1 MFSVCEKLLLIC
13 IPRIVDKKQFQIAL
27 HANAIITYIYPSRK
41 RPTYNS
47 RMSSTV
53 FMRISY
59 ILILETDYYSYNVH
73 TIKYLSYTNY

>member
-13 IPRIVDKKQFQIAL
+13 IPRIGDKKQFQIAL

-47 RMSSTV
+47 RV
-53 FMRISY
+53 FNCFHENFIY
-59 ILILETDYYSYNVH
+59 FNLGDGL
-73 TIKYLSYTNY
+73 LLL